1 MIVKNDTS
9 TELHY
14 IGELLAIIGKIFVL
28 LWFIVWIAILFS
40 TSPGIN
46 TYYVNLMG
54 VCGILAQT
62 IGYIMS
68 SVFRV
73 RKNTKYSSDLQT
85 NLEHVDYVCNCHNES
100 CKSSSTKTHTH
111 DFIDK
116 TCPDCNGTGRCRWC
130 KGTGKWGWTGLVHT
144 TEIKCNQCY
153 GEGVCRTCGGTGI
166 RKL

>member
-1 MIVKNDTS
+1 MNNDTS

-14 IGELLAIIGKIFVL
+14 IGELLMIIGKILIVL
-28 LWFIVWIAILFS
+28 WLLAWIVVLFS
-40 TSPGIN
+40 TTPDTRHIN
-46 TYYVNLMG
+46 LIGLCG
-54 VCGILAQT
+54 VLSQIVGF
-62 IGYIMS
+62 IMNKI
-68 SVFRV
+68 FRV
-73 RKNTKYSSDLQT
+73 KRSVKHRCDLQT
-85 NLEHVDYVCNCHNES
+85 NLDHIDYVCNSHNES

>member
-1 MIVKNDTS
+1 MNDDIS

-14 IGELLAIIGKIFVL
+14 IGELLMIIGKILILF
-28 LWFIVWIAILFS
+28 WFLAWIVVLFS
-40 TSPGIN
+40 TNPNDIDTHGI
-46 TYYVNLMG
+46 NLMG
-54 VCGILAQT
+54 VCGILIQP
-62 IGYIMS
+62 IGFTMS

-73 RKNTKYSSDLQT
+73 RKNAKYSSDLQT
-85 NLEHVDYVCNCHNES
+85 NLNHVDYVSKYHYEPTNTPS
-100 CKSSSTKTHTH
+100 APSKG